1 MFCYRIRER
10 HKTQKNKHVLALKR
24 MLYYKST
31 ANNAGL
37 VLEVV
42 NKAHERTLKEALIV
56 YGTALR
62 LAEAGKLPVV
72 SFKLFKYGSSLF
84 LLVKLPLIDC
94 EVSVRR
100 TTTCLPIKLYAF
112 RYHICRWKTMER
124 SIKTISTLPIFNL
137 MDFFGNV

>member
-1 MFCYRIRER
+1 
-10 HKTQKNKHVLALKR
+10 

-62 LAEAGKLPVV
+62 LAEAGKFYELIN
-72 SFKLFKYGSSLF
+72 LNC
-84 LLVKLPLIDC
+84 LV
-94 EVSVRR
+94 
-100 TTTCLPIKLYAF
+100 Y
-112 RYHICRWKTMER
+112 
-124 SIKTISTLPIFNL
+124 
-137 MDFFGNV
+137 